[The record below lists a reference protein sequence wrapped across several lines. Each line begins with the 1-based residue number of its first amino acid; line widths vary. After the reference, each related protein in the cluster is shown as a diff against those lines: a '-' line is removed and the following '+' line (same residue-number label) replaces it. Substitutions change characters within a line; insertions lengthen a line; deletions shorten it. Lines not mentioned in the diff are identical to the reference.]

1 MDLNRFQQLLLEK
14 KQEIAQAM
22 RRTLPVK
29 LGRLAKDHYQDNF
42 RQGGFVDV
50 TLSPWKRAHRQ
61 QHAKGTQAMYS
72 PLVSGRQNLC
82 GSIYYHPADYSVT
95 VGTSVPSAEIHNE
108 GGDIKVTARMK
119 RFFWAKYREAN
130 GGAWTRKKDGQDPS
144 EEAQFWKG
152 LALKPVGSVIHI
164 PQRKF
169 IGESQKLKDE
179 LNNKVEEELGNIL
192 SSDTSTR

>member
-72 PLVSGRQNLC
+72 PLMSRRQNLY
-82 GSIYYHPADYSVT
+82 GSIYYHPTDYSVT
-95 VGTSVPSAEIHNE
+95 VGTSVPYAEIHNE

-130 GGAWTRKKDGQDPS
+130 GGAWTRKKTDRTRAKRHSSG
-144 EEAQFWKG
+144 KG
-152 LALKPVGSVIHI
+152 L
-164 PQRKF
+164 
-169 IGESQKLKDE
+169 
-179 LNNKVEEELGNIL
+179 L
-192 SSDTSTR
+192 SSPLAASYTFLKESSLEKVKNSRMSLTIR